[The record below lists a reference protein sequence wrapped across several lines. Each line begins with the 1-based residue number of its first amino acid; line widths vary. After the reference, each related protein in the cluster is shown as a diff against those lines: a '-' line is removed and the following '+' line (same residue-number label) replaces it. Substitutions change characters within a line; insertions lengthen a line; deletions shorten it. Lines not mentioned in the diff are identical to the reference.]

1 MTETELLTSWLTDF
15 LGRNGGIAGTVHL
28 TRGDELVLSAWHNIP
43 EKVRQIT
50 AVVPNGK
57 GMAGLAM
64 QREEPVQTCNVQTD
78 ATGDVEPGARAV
90 SAQAAV
96 ALPVHDPAGGVRAVV
111 GIAFLGER
119 ELEPHEVRRLGSEA
133 ASLPA

>member
-1 MTETELLTSWLTDF
+1 MTESAQLTGWLTDF
-15 LGRNGGIAGTVHL
+15 IGRNGGVAGTVHV

-43 EKVRQIT
+43 PPVRELS

-64 QREEPVQTCNVQTD
+64 QREQPVQTCNVQTD
-78 ATGDVEPGARAV
+78 DSGDVRPGARSV
-90 SAQAAV
+90 GAQAAV
-96 ALPVHDPAGGVRAVV
+96 ALPVHDPAGAVRAVV

-119 ELEPHEVRRLGSEA
+119 ELPQDEVERLRDDA
-133 ASLPA
+133 TSLPA

>member
-1 MTETELLTSWLTDF
+1 MTESAQLTGWLTDF

-43 EKVRQIT
+43 PPVRELS

-64 QREEPVQTCNVQTD
+64 QRQEPVQTCNVQTD
-78 ATGDVEPGARAV
+78 DSGDVRPGARAV

-96 ALPVHDPAGGVRAVV
+96 ALPVHDTGGSVRAVV
-111 GIAFLGER
+111 GIAFIGER
-119 ELEPHEVRRLGSEA
+119 ELPDDEVERLRTEA
-133 ASLPA
+133 ADLPT